1 MSELN
6 EDGNPICPTH
16 NCELY
21 SDGACRVEEC
31 EFVDEE
37 VNAQFLEDTDDDVD
51 YDEEDI
57 TGENDE
63 YDDLEELD

>member
-21 SDGACRVEEC
+21 SDGACKVEDC

-37 VNAQFLEDTDDDVD
+37 VNTQFLEDTDD
-51 YDEEDI
+51 YDEYNEFDEDD
-57 TGENDE
+57 DE
-63 YDDLEELD
+63 YEVD